1 MAGKSKGQ
9 RRTDAA
15 RAALAAKGQ
24 AVAALEQPGVG
35 EEQQQEQEGGAARLG
50 GEGAGSPA
58 AASDELDVE
67 EGGSPT
73 PSPQLTA
80 AATARQAAEAQ
91 G

>member
-58 AASDELDVE
+58 ASDELDVE